1 MRGFRARTLAVG
13 MAVLSALAL
22 TTMSASLASAS
33 SRVDGFS
40 SEVGS
45 LKVQIYSQMCDNNG
59 PNLHTRLAVRNT
71 SRSSQS
77 ILVHDAFAIA
87 VYDPPGPIAAGKGQL
102 VHLTSSNRTPQ
113 HTLTVTS
120 AGQTKTMT
128 VPESPCSSTT
138 TTTTGGGGTTTTTK
152 SHGTTTTSGDPGT
165 STTTTTKVG
174 PAGGGGGNPGGP
186 TVVSPGVVTVA
197 AKTTTPAAVKAATTA
212 ATLPFTGSDIR
223 GFAIIG
229 NLLVLIGFGLLLL
242 SHRSPRAAAFF
253 QRLRPGSSTAT

>member
-1 MRGFRARTLAVG
+1 
-13 MAVLSALAL
+13 MALLSALAL

-45 LKVQIYSQMCDNNG
+45 LKVQIYSQMCDNGG

-71 SRSSQS
+71 GRSSES
-77 ILVHDAFAIA
+77 ILVQDAFATA
-87 VYDPPGPIAAGKGQL
+87 VYDPPGPIAPGKGQL
-102 VHLTSSNRTPQ
+102 VHLTSSSRTPR

-128 VPESPCSSTT
+128 VPDSPCSTT
-138 TTTTGGGGTTTTTK
+138 TTTTGGGTTTTTR

-165 STTTTTKVG
+165 STTTTGTVA

-197 AKTTTPAAVKAATTA
+197 AKTTTPAAVKAATKA

-242 SHRSPRAAAFF
+242 SHRSPRAAALF

>member
-1 MRGFRARTLAVG
+1 
-13 MAVLSALAL
+13 MAVLGALAL

-45 LKVQIYSQMCDNNG
+45 LKVQIYSQMCDNGG

-71 SRSSQS
+71 GHSSES
-77 ILVHDAFAIA
+77 ILVQDAFATA
-87 VYDPPGPIAAGKGQL
+87 VYDPPGPIAPGKGQL
-102 VHLTSSNRTPQ
+102 VHLTSSSRTPR

-128 VPESPCSSTT
+128 VPDSPCSTT
-138 TTTTGGGGTTTTTK
+138 TTTTGGGTTTTTKPHGTTTTTGDP
-152 SHGTTTTSGDPGT
+152 GTTTTT
-165 STTTTTKVG
+165 VIVG

-197 AKTTTPAAVKAATTA
+197 AKTVTPSAVKAATKA

-229 NLLVLIGFGLLLL
+229 NLLVLIGFGMLLL

-253 QRLRPGSSTAT
+253 QRLRPGSNTAS